1 MKFKL
6 SLVALVV
13 LALFN
18 APLLYAAGGVHTDEI
33 QVKKL
38 GGYTP
43 IHGITFGTAVLSGSG
58 TATVTTNK
66 ITANS
71 LVFLTNNT
79 LGGTAGFLRVSA
91 RTAGTSFV
99 ITSSS
104 ATDTSTVAWIIF
116 EP

>member
-6 SLVALVV
+6 SFVALVV
-13 LALFN
+13 LSLFC
-18 APLLYAAGGVHTDEI
+18 APLLFAAGGVHTDEI
-33 QVKKL
+33 MVKKL
-38 GGYTP
+38 GGYSA
-43 IHGITFGTAVLSGSG
+43 IHGITFGTATLATG
-58 TATVTTNK
+58 TATVSTNK

-71 LVFLTNNT
+71 IVFLTGQST
-79 LGGTAGFLRVSA
+79 GGTAGFLRVSA

-104 ATDTSTVAWIIF
+104 GTDTGLVGWIIF